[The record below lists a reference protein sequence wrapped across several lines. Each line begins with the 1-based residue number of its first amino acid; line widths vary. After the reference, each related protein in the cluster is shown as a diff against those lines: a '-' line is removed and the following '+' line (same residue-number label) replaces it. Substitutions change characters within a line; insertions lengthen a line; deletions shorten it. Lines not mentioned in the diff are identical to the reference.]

1 MNKNKKNQVR
11 KTKKNKKERDKIL
24 NINNKMIFKLR
35 KKLMME
41 NCSLILKF
49 VSIAKSI
56 NIVLIIMKRSTNS
69 SLISLKKK

>member
-1 MNKNKKNQVR
+1 MYKNKKNQVR

-41 NCSLILKF
+41 NYS
-49 VSIAKSI
+49 
-56 NIVLIIMKRSTNS
+56 
-69 SLISLKKK
+69 